1 MGDTTFTGL
10 RGLGR
15 TKGGGALT
23 GGEEG
28 REELIF
34 SDCSGGFE
42 GRGVGVTTVLDWDV
56 TGEIASFGEV
66 NVEAMVEAILGALFW
81 TGLGG
86 GTVTEEETTGSCAVG
101 TVFITATAGVAPPA
115 VRTDT
120 DWHKNY
126 NVFVYRYY
134 RFLPS
139 WWLRWSSAL
148 SFQCVPV
155 QDNLPMQ

>member
-42 GRGVGVTTVLDWDV
+42 GRDGRGVGVTTVLDWDV

-86 GTVTEEETTGSCAVG
+86 GTVTEEETTGSRAVG

-115 VRTDT
+115 FESRLTG
-120 DWHKNY
+120 WEQLLY
-126 NVFVYRYY
+126 G
-134 RFLPS
+134 PCP
-139 WWLRWSSAL
+139 AL
-148 SFQCVPV
+148 LMQAMRNLNTPPV
-155 QDNLPMQ
+155 GRSVTL

>member
-42 GRGVGVTTVLDWDV
+42 GRDGRGVGVTTVLDWDV
-56 TGEIASFGEV
+56 TGEIASF
-66 NVEAMVEAILGALFW
+66 GALFW

-86 GTVTEEETTGSCAVG
+86 GTVTEEETTGSGAVG

-126 NVFVYRYY
+126 DVFVYRYY
-134 RFLPS
+134 GFLPS
-139 WWLRWSSAL
+139 WWLRWRRSSVL
-148 SFQCVPV
+148 SF
-155 QDNLPMQ
+155 